1 MSNEEDLKKRIVQR
15 VAAADFIL
23 SELEKGRF
31 PYLSKFLKNARFNL
45 RQITDREP
53 FEERGEQPDIEK
65 LVAASRVS
73 GTVHV
78 SLDPVPRV
86 SLFYDKDLSAAEAS
100 LFARSL
106 QKVAALAFAALG
118 LDMSGLVSVEE
129 GFPED
134 SKLEKQ

>member
-53 FEERGEQPDIEK
+53 FEGRGEQP
-65 LVAASRVS
+65 
-73 GTVHV
+73 GTTP
-78 SLDPVPRV
+78 LW
-86 SLFYDKDLSAAEAS
+86 
-100 LFARSL
+100 
-106 QKVAALAFAALG
+106 
-118 LDMSGLVSVEE
+118 
-129 GFPED
+129 
-134 SKLEKQ
+134 